1 MSALDQVNNTLHLV
15 MPKIIHAIFDMHL
28 QGNNGGDGLV
38 AARSLSHFGFKPEI
52 YYPKQPEKDLY
63 KVSFRMK

>member
-1 MSALDQVNNTLHLV
+1 
-15 MPKIIHAIFDMHL
+15 MHL